1 MTTVPATYPAR
12 GAHVQNKMYFRKTVN
27 FSDANVATGIKF
39 GRLPA
44 GAFITRAQVEVSTVF
59 NAATTNVL
67 TFGTTLANANE
78 IVNAADINEAAIGVT
93 DVTRALGT
101 SLTGGPGSGLT
112 VTSEVDLYAKYTQTG
127 TAATTGVA
135 TLILEFA
142 TNNDQ

>member
-27 FSDANVATGIKF
+27 FSDANIGAGVKF

-44 GAFITRAQVEVSTVF
+44 NAFITRVQVEVSTAF
-59 NAATTNVL
+59 NAGTTNVL
-67 TFGTTLANANE
+67 TFGTSTNANE
-78 IVNAADINEAAIGVT
+78 LVAAADINEAATGVT
-93 DVTRALGT
+93 DVTRGLGT
-101 SLTGGPGSGLT
+101 SLTAAG
-112 VTSEVDLYAKYTQTG
+112 EVDLYAKYTQSG

-135 TLILEFA
+135 TLVLEFA